1 MTLLVLQSSKRIE
14 PSTGMG
20 YWKGG
25 GVFFV
30 FFFPNTKK
38 HLMGEISQEGINP
51 VWNSEGHS
59 GKAIFSN
66 GVLERMVLL
75 LGVPF
80 YPKKSI

>member
-20 YWKGG
+20 HWKG
-25 GVFFV
+25 FSFS
-30 FFFPNTKK
+30 NSKK
-38 HLMGEISQEGINP
+38 HLMGEISQEGTNP
-51 VWNSEGHS
+51 VWNSERHS

-66 GVLERMVLL
+66 GGLERMVLL

-80 YPKKSI
+80 YPKRSI

>member
-20 YWKGG
+20 HWKG
-25 GVFFV
+25 GVFFS
-30 FFFPNTKK
+30 NSKK
-38 HLMGEISQEGINP
+38 HLMGEISQEG
-51 VWNSEGHS
+51 NSEGHS

-66 GVLERMVLL
+66 GGLGRMVLL